1 MSHNGIWGGDLE
13 INAISKFY
21 KRNVIVFQD
30 SHPNLEFICF
40 PEENGT
46 IQLAYF
52 GSCHYNSVRSSKPI
66 AISDT
71 SSPDNIVLRSDEQE
85 KMKKSHDSKKEIE
98 MRMKE
103 RIMKEKPQQLLESV
117 QPVQP
122 VKPLQQDIHP
132 TQKQELIELKKK
144 EIHQHEMENLDK
156 HEKSKSMKSDKSI
169 KIKPSIT
176 PEQRNLL
183 LLEKCRKKVETSQHK
198 HHHCGEWCGN
208 LSFDD
213 LISINNRVRIIRM
226 KRENQVKNTLKLLT
240 MKCPCKSGSYFKYC
254 CYPKIKAWYG

>member
-21 KRNVIVFQD
+21 KRNIIVFQD
-30 SHPNLEFICF
+30 SRPNLEFICF
-40 PEENGT
+40 PEENGI

-66 AISDT
+66 SISDT
-71 SSPDNIVLRSDEQE
+71 SSPDTIVLRSDEQE
-85 KMKKSHDSKKEIE
+85 KMKKSHDSKQEIE
-98 MRMKE
+98 LRKKE
-103 RIMKEKPQQLLESV
+103 RIMKEKSQQLV

-122 VKPLQQDIHP
+122 VQPFHQDIHP
-132 TQKQELIELKKK
+132 TQKQELVELKKK
-144 EIHQHEMENLDK
+144 EAHQHEMENHNK
-156 HEKSKSMKSDKSI
+156 HENTKPMKSIDSV
-169 KIKPSIT
+169 KIKPSLNS
-176 PEQRNLL
+176 EQRNLL

-198 HHHCGEWCGN
+198 HHHCGEWCGD

-226 KRENQVKNTLKLLT
+226 KRESQVKNTLKLLT
-240 MKCPCKSGSYFKYC
+240 MKCPCNSGSYFKYC